1 LATRQIDY
9 NNAFAQSDLKE
20 DVYVEIPRGYGKPEG
35 DMVLKLNKTL
45 YGLVQAPKAFY
56 DHMLTGLEN
65 CGFRASIHDPCLFI
79 HKDMIACSWVDDVIC
94 VSRDG
99 KLIDKMILK
108 LKDLGYDHLTQTGL
122 IEKVIR
128 YTGMDDCRPDATPA
142 AANPLGSDHDG
153 ILWTDRDGWEYPA
166 ALGMLMYLGNN
177 TRPDIAFA
185 VNQCARFSFLPK
197 VSHAKAL
204 KRIVRYLQGTKE
216 QGLIFSPTGELVVDC
231 YVDSDFAGLW
241 RSEDDQDP
249 ICVKSRTGYVLELA
263 GCPLSWTSKL
273 QTEVALSTLESE
285 YIAYSQ
291 AMRELIPLRR
301 VVSEIAKA
309 LDKEAVTSCRT
320 FSKVFE
326 DNMGTVQLV
335 RVPKISPRNRHF
347 AVKYHFFREH
357 VARGD
362 IQIIKV
368 TTHEQK
374 ADIFTKGLVK
384 EVFVAIRK
392 LLMGW

>member
-1 LATRQIDY
+1 
-9 NNAFAQSDLKE
+9 
-20 DVYVEIPRGYGKPEG
+20 
-35 DMVLKLNKTL
+35 
-45 YGLVQAPKAFY
+45 
-56 DHMLTGLEN
+56 
-65 CGFRASIHDPCLFI
+65 
-79 HKDMIACSWVDDVIC
+79 
-94 VSRDG
+94 
-99 KLIDKMILK
+99 
-108 LKDLGYDHLTQTGL
+108 
-122 IEKVIR
+122 
-128 YTGMDDCRPDATPA
+128 
-142 AANPLGSDHDG
+142 
-153 ILWTDRDGWEYPA
+153 
-166 ALGMLMYLGNN
+166 MYLGNN

-185 VNQCARFSFLPK
+185 VNQCARFSFSPK

-204 KRIVRYLQGTKE
+204 KQIVRYLHGTKE
-216 QGLIFSPTGELVVDC
+216 QGLIFSPSGELVVDC

-335 RVPKISPRNRHF
+335 KVPKISPRNRHF

-368 TTHEQK
+368 TMHEQK